1 MQMNAWSYEPVSSKK
16 QIKDNLKIEPSIKVY
31 TNLAKASECAFK
43 DQIELWYGLYLDTTS
58 CYDNFQSLRAWSVIT
73 LYHYIGDYR
82 KKLTIPVSNAQNLP
96 VQLLAW
102 AIVYTGYV

>member
-1 MQMNAWSYEPVSSKK
+1 MHGAMSPVSSKK

-43 DQIELWYGLYLDTTS
+43 DQSELWYGLYLDTTS

-73 LYHYIGDYR
+73 LYHYIGDC
-82 KKLTIPVSNAQNLP
+82 KKN
-96 VQLLAW
+96 
-102 AIVYTGYV
+102 